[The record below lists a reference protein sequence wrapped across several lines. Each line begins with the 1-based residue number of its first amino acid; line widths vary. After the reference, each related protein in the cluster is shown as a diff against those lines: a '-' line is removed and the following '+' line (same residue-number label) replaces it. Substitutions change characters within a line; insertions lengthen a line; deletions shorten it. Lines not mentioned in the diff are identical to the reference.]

1 MSETP
6 LQPRL
11 PTFNHIAMSVP
22 PEALDAEGRA
32 AILRFHADVFGW
44 TEMPTMTEDRVR
56 LVMRAYSNEQF
67 VYLVADPEPMTAAKL
82 DHFGMSVGTPD
93 ELYAMLDRAR
103 KFQQDDPQVE
113 IVEPTVEDFK
123 VLRLHNFY
131 VRYRLPLMVEV
142 QCFDWA
148 EGVGPDSLPGA

>member
-1 MSETP
+1 MAETP
-6 LQPRL
+6 SRTRTPR
-11 PTFNHIAMSVP
+11 FNHIAISVP
-22 PEALDAEGRA
+22 PEALDAESRE
-32 AILRFHADVFGW
+32 AILRFHGDVFGW

-67 VYLVADPEPMTAAKL
+67 VYLVADPAPMTAPSG
-82 DHFGMSVGTPD
+82 DHFGMSVATPD
-93 ELYAMLDRAR
+93 ELYGMLERAR
-103 KFQQDDPQVE
+103 KFQQSDPQVE

-123 VLRLHNFY
+123 VLKLHNFY

>member
-1 MSETP
+1 MSAASSAPRTP
-6 LQPRL
+6 R
-11 PTFNHIAMSVP
+11 FNHIAISLP

-32 AILRFHADVFGW
+32 AILRFYSEVFGW
-44 TEMPTMTEDRVR
+44 SEMPTMTEDRRR

-67 VYLVADPEPMTAAKL
+67 VFLVADSKPTTAAPG

-93 ELYAMLDRAR
+93 ELYGMLERAM
-103 KFQQDDPQVE
+103 KFQQSDSQVE

-123 VLRLHNFY
+123 VLKLHNFY